1 MPDPKDNA
9 KASGDVHP
17 PEVEDTSRQRPRGA
31 PDTEGASGSDRDTPL
46 GRELENEARPGKGEN
61 QAGFLKDKDGEAA
74 HEDVEATP
82 GKGENQAGF
91 LKEKSPPGEK
101 G

>member
-9 KASGDVHP
+9 KATGEVHP
-17 PEVEDTSRQRPRGA
+17 PETEAVTQQRPRGH
-31 PDTEGASGSDRDTPL
+31 PDSEGAQGRRTGGTLERDL
-46 GRELENEARPGKGEN
+46 ADEGRA
-61 QAGFLKDKDGEAA
+61 
-74 HEDVEATP
+74 

-91 LKEKSPPGEK
+91 LKEKEDQAGRN

>member
-9 KASGDVHP
+9 QRDGDAQP
-17 PEVEDTSRQRPRGA
+17 AESENTGA
-31 PDTEGASGSDRDTPL
+31 AADESD
-46 GRELENEARPGKGEN
+46 E
-61 QAGFLKDKDGEAA
+61 
-74 HEDVEATP
+74 VEATP

-91 LKEKSPPGEK
+91 LKDRDAAG